1 MNSKDRTALEV
12 SAEKQKTG
20 SVEFRGKMET
30 RKSYSGGEEELMVK
44 TSQKNLKFPNASIRS
59 LLCSTRSSLSSGWKG
74 L

>member
-20 SVEFRGKMET
+20 RVEFRGKMET
-30 RKSYSGGEEELMVK
+30 SEGEGELMVK
-44 TSQKNLKFPNASIRS
+44 PSQKNLKFPNASIRS
-59 LLCSTRSSLSSGWKG
+59 LLCSTHSSLSSGWKG